1 MRSFASFGE
10 QGRDGDSCI
19 SFQNLI
25 RANTMEEEHFPESRQ
40 ADGSWLCFFLR
51 LSVNWDCVYKVS
63 QTQQSTTIWSLGAPQ
78 SRTAYVSPVHVFIGM
93 GIVMLAVETF

>member
-10 QGRDGDSCI
+10 QGRDGDGCI

-25 RANTMEEEHFPESRQ
+25 RANTIEEGHLPESRQ
-40 ADGSWLCFFLR
+40 TGSWLCFFLR

-78 SRTAYVSPVHVFIGM
+78 NRTAYVSPVHVLTGM
-93 GIVMLAVETF
+93 DMLLHARNTGR